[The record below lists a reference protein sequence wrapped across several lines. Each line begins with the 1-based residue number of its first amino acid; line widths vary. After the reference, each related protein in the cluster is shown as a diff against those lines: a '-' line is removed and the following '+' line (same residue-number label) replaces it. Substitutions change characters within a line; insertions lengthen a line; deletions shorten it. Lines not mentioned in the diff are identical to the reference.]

1 MPAPADRPTTDG
13 DPRVAAAIAVLAD
26 RAALLQ
32 RAGGG
37 SLLDCFAAI
46 PDPRSKREVRHELP
60 TILGLC
66 TAAVLSGCVS
76 LVEITDWVTHAD
88 QELLGALGARHD
100 PTGGHVPPH
109 PDTIERV
116 FRALGAQGL
125 ADHTGAYLG
134 GRAGL
139 GPVGAPL
146 AVPVLLPALA
156 IDGKAVR
163 GAIGSDG
170 QIPYLLAAATHT
182 DSTVIAERLI
192 GAKSNEVPEFAPL
205 LRGLPLGGWVL
216 TIDAAHTVRAHA
228 HFITE
233 ELLAHYVMIVK
244 QNTKGLFQR
253 LNNLDWAGVP
263 VAHRSVDTGHGRH
276 EVRTIQVMDAPADL
290 RFPTRPRCSSW
301 SVTPPAISANESRTA
316 AGTRPSR
323 SRPRSRCSG
332 SPASA
337 RRRPPRNIWPPTP
350 GGTGPSRTKSTGS
363 ATSRSVRTLPKSRPD
378 PAPES
383 WPPSVTW

>member
-1 MPAPADRPTTDG
+1 M
-13 DPRVAAAIAVLAD
+13 
-26 RAALLQ
+26 
-32 RAGGG
+32 
-37 SLLDCFAAI
+37 
-46 PDPRSKREVRHELP
+46 
-60 TILGLC
+60 
-66 TAAVLSGCVS
+66 
-76 LVEITDWVTHAD
+76 
-88 QELLGALGARHD
+88 
-100 PTGGHVPPH
+100 
-109 PDTIERV
+109 
-116 FRALGAQGL
+116 
-125 ADHTGAYLG
+125 
-134 GRAGL
+134 
-139 GPVGAPL
+139 
-146 AVPVLLPALA
+146 PVLLPALA

-228 HFITE
+228 HFITQ

-290 RFPTRPRCSSW
+290 RFPHAAQVFLLKRYTTRNIRKQVKNSRRYKTVQVKTAVAVLGVTSLSSKEAAPEHLATYARRHW
-301 SVTPPAISANESRTA
+301 SIENKIHWVRDVTFREDASQIKT
-316 AGTRPSR
+316 G
-323 SRPRSRCSG
+323 SRPR
-332 SPASA
+332 
-337 RRRPPRNIWPPTP
+337 IM
-350 GGTGPSRTKSTGS
+350 
-363 ATSRSVRTLPKSRPD
+363 ATL
-378 PAPES
+378 
-383 WPPSVTW
+383 VTW

>member
-1 MPAPADRPTTDG
+1 MSRRIQTPSSGSSEPWAPRDWPTTPG
-13 DPRVAAAIAVLAD
+13 PTWAA
-26 RAALLQ
+26 
-32 RAGGG
+32 GPG
-37 SLLDCFAAI
+37 S
-46 PDPRSKREVRHELP
+46 
-60 TILGLC
+60 
-66 TAAVLSGCVS
+66 
-76 LVEITDWVTHAD
+76 D
-88 QELLGALGARHD
+88 QSA
-100 PTGGHVPPH
+100 P
-109 PDTIERV
+109 
-116 FRALGAQGL
+116 
-125 ADHTGAYLG
+125 
-134 GRAGL
+134 
-139 GPVGAPL
+139 PL

-228 HFITE
+228 HFITQ

-290 RFPTRPRCSSW
+290 RFPHAAQVFLLKRYTTRNIRKQVKNSRRYKTVQVKTAVAVLGVTSLSSKEAAPEHLATYARRHW
-301 SVTPPAISANESRTA
+301 SIENKIHWVRDVTFREDASQIKT
-316 AGTRPSR
+316 G
-323 SRPRSRCSG
+323 SRPR
-332 SPASA
+332 
-337 RRRPPRNIWPPTP
+337 IM
-350 GGTGPSRTKSTGS
+350 
-363 ATSRSVRTLPKSRPD
+363 ATL
-378 PAPES
+378 
-383 WPPSVTW
+383 VTW